1 MDLLQFMKN
10 EGYTSAKF
18 SSLTGED
25 VRLILN
31 DVASTED
38 LYQMMEVTPTSVS
51 YYPFERVP
59 YIDCF
64 IDQNVMKLRLSKA

>member
-25 VRLILN
+25 VQLVLN

-38 LYQMMEVTPTSVS
+38 LYRLMDVTPTSVT
-51 YYPFERVP
+51 YYPYERVP